1 MAAKSEASPVDEPVP
16 ENEQLFPGFM
26 YRRPKFLE
34 ILLEIRREMALEA
47 DYDVD
52 LFAEMARSGSHAGAV
67 KTHALAADKDLNGT
81 NGKVA
86 SEHPRETKRTV
97 KA

>member
-1 MAAKSEASPVDEPVP
+1 
-16 ENEQLFPGFM
+16 M

-52 LFAEMARSGSHAGAV
+52 LFAEIARAGTRVPPGPQEPFDRDA
-67 KTHALAADKDLNGT
+67 KDLPKSIESAAIGLGSS
-81 NGKVA
+81 GKA
-86 SEHPRETKRTV
+86 
-97 KA
+97 

>member
-1 MAAKSEASPVDEPVP
+1 
-16 ENEQLFPGFM
+16 M

-34 ILLEIRREMALEA
+34 ILIEIRREMALEA

-52 LFAEMARSGSHAGAV
+52 LIADIDLSGSHAV
-67 KTHALAADKDLNGT
+67 NIKTHTLAADQDLNGT
-81 NGKVA
+81 KGKA
-86 SEHPRETKRTV
+86 AQEHTRGTKRTV

>member
-1 MAAKSEASPVDEPVP
+1 
-16 ENEQLFPGFM
+16 M

-52 LFAEMARSGSHAGAV
+52 LFAEMARSGNRTAKAKRYRMEPVSIDPPN
-67 KTHALAADKDLNGT
+67 K
-81 NGKVA
+81 NGK
-86 SEHPRETKRTV
+86 SKLIKTGDR
-97 KA
+97 

>member
-1 MAAKSEASPVDEPVP
+1 
-16 ENEQLFPGFM
+16 M

-52 LFAEMARSGSHAGAV
+52 LFVEAARKGHTPSNGEV
-67 KTHALAADKDLNGT
+67 LAAFQT
-81 NGKVA
+81 VA
-86 SEHPRETKRTV
+86 EPLDINSEVITVTKRSREIR
-97 KA
+97 KG

>member
-1 MAAKSEASPVDEPVP
+1 
-16 ENEQLFPGFM
+16 M

-52 LFAEMARSGSHAGAV
+52 LFVGIARRKNLPV
-67 KTHALAADKDLNGT
+67 
-81 NGKVA
+81 NGKA
-86 SEHPRETKRTV
+86 LSEVDADAAVIDSDVPAVSKSEVRKG
-97 KA
+97 

>member
-1 MAAKSEASPVDEPVP
+1 
-16 ENEQLFPGFM
+16 M

-52 LFAEMARSGSHAGAV
+52 LFVEIARSSTAPV
-67 KTHALAADKDLNGT
+67 
-81 NGKVA
+81 NGKA
-86 SEHPRETKRTV
+86 LSEFQAEAESAEIDADIPAIPKRGHEV
-97 KA
+97 RKG

>member
-1 MAAKSEASPVDEPVP
+1 MRV
-16 ENEQLFPGFM
+16 NGEQLFTETM

-52 LFAEMARSGSHAGAV
+52 LFAEIARSGSHSSKSKRYRMGP
-67 KTHALAADKDLNGT
+67 ALADPRIEEPEP
-81 NGKVA
+81 
-86 SEHPRETKRTV
+86 SELRHSRRT
-97 KA
+97 

>member
-1 MAAKSEASPVDEPVP
+1 
-16 ENEQLFPGFM
+16 M

-52 LFAEMARSGSHAGAV
+52 LFAEMARSGSHAGNI
-67 KTHALAADKDLNGT
+67 KTHTLAADQELNGT
-81 NGKVA
+81 NGKA
-86 SEHPRETKRTV
+86 AQEHTRGTKRTV